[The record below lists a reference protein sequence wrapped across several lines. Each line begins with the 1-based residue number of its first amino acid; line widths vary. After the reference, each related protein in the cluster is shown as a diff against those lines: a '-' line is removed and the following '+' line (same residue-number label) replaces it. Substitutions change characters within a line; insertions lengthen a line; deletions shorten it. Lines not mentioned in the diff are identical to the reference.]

1 MPPVQLTGLPEPLY
15 AGEIHYWR
23 LSRGDWPAVLD
34 SVAGL
39 GFRTVSIYV
48 PWSRHETGPGRFDF
62 TTGSLDVGRFI
73 DLVAERDM
81 QLVVRPGPNAGA
93 ELEDSGW
100 PRRILD
106 DPDCQARR
114 PDGRPYLLPTSV
126 HHARMPSYG
135 SKKTLSEVSRWYD
148 AVIPLLAA
156 RQWPDGPVVGCHVDN
171 EMGFHFQGHA
181 FALDYHPDTLAQW
194 AEFLADRYGDPAAL
208 ARAYGRGYAGW
219 DDVAAP
225 RDGREQPEP
234 RRLDWIAFR
243 EHHIRRSLST
253 LASMQRE
260 RGMDRVPLIHNDYP
274 RTATPLDPGAL
285 EASGAVDVAAG
296 DVYSARQGGRY
307 VRDYARWLA
316 GSTRFPYM
324 AEMGSGWITLPW
336 LFPMVATPADVGHVT
351 WRALSGGV
359 RGFNVFMLV
368 ERDRWFASPITT
380 TGEVREEFASFYRR
394 LLKALDR
401 LDWPA
406 LRRRPEVLFLEN
418 RDEGRRSAA
427 RAVRGDLVP
436 ALAQMLPLDRRLFD
450 GDDRDGARLSAW
462 EQQAKAAADRAGV
475 DWDWASTSA
484 LPALDRY
491 RAVVLPALG
500 PQDAD
505 LVHALEKASA
515 AGTSVVC
522 GPGPVPGAGFTHL
535 EDPAAL
541 ADLLPAPPF
550 RADHPAVDLTYL
562 TGADR
567 EVLIAING
575 GEDEAAYR
583 IESRR
588 PARLSG
594 VWEPEETG
602 SGCSVSLPGWGVQVY
617 EVRR

>member
-1 MPPVQLTGLPEPLY
+1 MPPVQLNELPQPLY

-23 LSRGDWPAVLD
+23 LDPDDWPVVLD

-39 GFRTVSIYV
+39 GFRTVSVYV

-73 DLVAERDM
+73 DLVTERGL

-106 DPDCQARR
+106 DPECQARR
-114 PDGRPYLLPTSV
+114 PDGRPYLLATSV
-126 HHARMPSYG
+126 YHARMPSYG
-135 SKKTLSEVSRWYD
+135 SRKTLSEVARWYD

-156 RQWPDGPVVGCHVDN
+156 HQWPDGPIVGCHVDN

-181 FALDYHPDTLAQW
+181 FALDYHPDTVAQW
-194 AEFLADRYGDPAAL
+194 AEFLAGRYGDLSAL
-208 ARAYGRGYAGW
+208 ARAYGQEYAAW
-219 DDVAAP
+219 DAVPAP
-225 RDGREQPEP
+225 TDGREQPER

-253 LASMQRE
+253 LAGMQRE

-274 RTATPLDPGAL
+274 RTATPLDPGGL
-285 EASGAVDVAAG
+285 ESSGAVDVAAG
-296 DVYSARQGGRY
+296 DVYAARQGGRY

-336 LFPMVATPADVGHVT
+336 LFPMVATPADVRHVT
-351 WRALSGGV
+351 WRALSGGI

-368 ERDRWFASPITT
+368 ERDRWFGSPIKT

-394 LLKALDR
+394 LLKVLE
-401 LDWPA
+401 LVDWPS
-406 LRRRPEVLFLEN
+406 LRRQPEVLFLEN
-418 RDEGRRSAA
+418 RHEGRRDAA

-450 GDDRDGARLSAW
+450 GDGRDAARLADWERGARS
-462 EQQAKAAADRAGV
+462 AADGAGV

-484 LPALDRY
+484 VPPLERY
-491 RAVVLPALG
+491 RVVVVPSLGCVGAEAAAALG
-500 PQDAD
+500 Q
-505 LVHALEKASA
+505 ASA
-515 AGTSVVC
+515 RGTAVVC
-522 GPGPVPGAGFTHL
+522 GPDPVPGTTFTQLEEPAGL
-535 EDPAAL
+535 V
-541 ADLLPAPPF
+541 DLLPSPPF
-550 RADHPAVDLTYL
+550 RSDHPAVDLTYL
-562 TGADR
+562 AGADR
-567 EVLIAING
+567 EILIAING
-575 GEDEAAYR
+575 GEHDAEYR
-583 IESRR
+583 IDSAQPAHLTGLWR
-588 PARLSG
+588 PEDTASG
-594 VWEPEETG
+594 GTATLE
-602 SGCSVSLPGWGVQVY
+602 GWGVQVY
-617 EVRR
+617 QVRR